1 MSSIGPRSPIPQKR
15 LTASARSWAAH
26 WKSKK
31 CGVPW
36 IGPCIAIAPKRKGS
50 GIKTQYVGNT
60 KGADWVRDN
69 VMRESAVVITGVGL
83 TVPLGL
89 SAKEASQRSRD
100 GESAIGPLRRFDV
113 AGHPCRA
120 AAEVADFDISD
131 WLGSP
136 KNAKLMGQS
145 VKYALRAA
153 KEAVANA
160 SIELDRFDP
169 YRIGLYTG
177 SGQTGVDC
185 TIFFPAL
192 TAAWDGR
199 DDLDF
204 RYLGGRPSR
213 LVDRYF
219 SLKTLANAG
228 IGFLSSEL
236 GAQGPS
242 GNFVQG
248 DTASALAIMSAFH
261 DLVEGRCDVAI
272 AGGYESLLTSSTYL
286 AYARAGL
293 LSATAPDRA
302 YRPFD
307 RERDGVVLGEGAG
320 FLVLERRDVAEAR
333 GAPILAELV
342 GCGCG
347 MVADDIPEP
356 RRALQASRA
365 AAAAALDG
373 ADADVVIAHG
383 IGTLAGDQAEA
394 ELLAELFGPTVPI
407 TAFKSQTGYLG
418 AAGSSV
424 ELGLSVLAL
433 HEGWLPPIARLQ
445 IPEPDLGLD
454 FVRPDARRVKDHLTA
469 ISIAWSWAGQVT
481 ALAVRGVKP

>member
-1 MSSIGPRSPIPQKR
+1 MPSP
-15 LTASARSWAAH
+15 T
-26 WKSKK
+26 
-31 CGVPW
+31 
-36 IGPCIAIAPKRKGS
+36 
-50 GIKTQYVGNT
+50 
-60 KGADWVRDN
+60 
-69 VMRESAVVITGVGL
+69 VVVTGVGL

-100 GESAIGPLRRFDV
+100 GESAIGPLCRFDV
-113 AGHPCRA
+113 AGHPCQA

-131 WLGSP
+131 WLISP
-136 KNAKLMGQS
+136 KSAKLMGRS

-153 KEAVANA
+153 KDAVASA
-160 SIELDRFDP
+160 AIELDRLDP

-177 SGQTGVDC
+177 SGQTGVDY
-185 TIFFPAL
+185 TDFFPAL

-199 DDLDF
+199 DDCDF
-204 RYLGGRPSR
+204 RYLGGPPSR
-213 LVDRYF
+213 LLDRFF

-242 GNFVQG
+242 ANFVQG

-261 DLVEGRCDVAI
+261 DLIEGRCDVAI

-293 LSATAPDRA
+293 LSAAAPDRA

-320 FLVLERRDVAEAR
+320 FLVLERGDEASRR
-333 GAPILAELV
+333 GAPILAALM
-342 GCGCG
+342 GCSCG
-347 MVADDIPEP
+347 MVADDTTEP

-373 ADADVVIAHG
+373 TAADVVISHG
-383 IGTLAGDQAEA
+383 IGTPAGDQAEA
-394 ELLAELFGPTVPI
+394 ELLADLFGSAVPI
-407 TAFKSQTGYLG
+407 TAYKSQTGYLG
-418 AAGSSV
+418 AAGSAV

-433 HEGWLPPIARLQ
+433 HEGWLPPIARLSV
-445 IPEPDLGLD
+445 PEPDLGLD
-454 FVRPDARRVKDHLTA
+454 FVRTDARRVEDHLTA
-469 ISIAWSWAGQVT
+469 ISFASSWAGQVT
-481 ALAVRGVKP
+481 ALAVRAVK